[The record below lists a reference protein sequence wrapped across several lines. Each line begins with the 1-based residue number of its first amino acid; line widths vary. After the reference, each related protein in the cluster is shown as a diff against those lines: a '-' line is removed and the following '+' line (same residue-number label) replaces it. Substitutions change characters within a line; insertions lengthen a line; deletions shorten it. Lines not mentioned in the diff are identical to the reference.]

1 MVVKLSSLEEQKN
14 SDNSNISSIDFGDFE
29 KKLRIAYNISE
40 DVSLIIYSIYKV
52 DIKSE
57 DLSKIMSYIKYMI
70 QL

>member
-40 DVSLIIYSIYKV
+40 DVSLIIYKV